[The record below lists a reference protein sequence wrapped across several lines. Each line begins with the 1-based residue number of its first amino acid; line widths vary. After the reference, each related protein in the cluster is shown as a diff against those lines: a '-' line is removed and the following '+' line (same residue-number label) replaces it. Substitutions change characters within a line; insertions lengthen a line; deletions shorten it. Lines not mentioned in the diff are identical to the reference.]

1 MPDNSRL
8 VASNV
13 IIVTA
18 LSCNPPP
25 HQPNPLMSFATL
37 HLALRNLR
45 RNTKRTLVAVATVA
59 CGIVAFLLAG
69 GFINWIFHDMREAT
83 IHSQLGHFQIV
94 RPGYFEKGIADP
106 YSFLLPANSGELTQ
120 LEKTSGVTSITPRL
134 AFSGLAS
141 FGDVTVVFSGEGI
154 DPVRERPIS
163 SRITIK
169 EGRDLESIDEASAI
183 LGEGLAKSLG
193 VKPGD
198 LIVLLG
204 TAANGSANAIEVTVA
219 GTFFTIYKDYDDTAL
234 RLPVPLARKLMRVDG
249 ATSWVALLEK
259 TELTSPIISAV
270 TPTLPAA
277 QFQLVP
283 WTDLADFYNK
293 TVVLFSKQ
301 VDVVKIII
309 GLIIILTISNTQ
321 TMSVLERTAEIGT
334 SLAIGLRSS
343 EILGLFLL
351 EGALIGIV
359 GGILGVV
366 LGYGLAEA
374 ISAVGI
380 PMPPPPGMARGYTG
394 QILISSSLALDA
406 LVLALLTTLLA
417 SVMPAWKASRMNIV
431 DALRCNQ

>member
-1 MPDNSRL
+1 MLITSLRL
-8 VASNV
+8 A
-13 IIVTA
+13 
-18 LSCNPPP
+18 
-25 HQPNPLMSFATL
+25 F
-37 HLALRNLR
+37 RNLA
-45 RNTKRTLVAVATVA
+45 RNKNRTLVAILTVA
-59 CGIVAFLLAG
+59 GGVTAFLLAG
-69 GFINWIFHDMREAT
+69 GFINWVFHDMREAT
-83 IHSQLGHFQIV
+83 IHSQLGHIQII

-106 YSFLLPANSGELTQ
+106 YAYLLPG
-120 LEKTSGVTSITPRL
+120 TSAEEDKIRSTEGVTSISPRL

-141 FGDVTVVFSGEGI
+141 FGDVSVGFIGEGI

-169 EGRDLESIDEASAI
+169 DGRDLESMDDNSAI

-198 LIVLLG
+198 SIVLLG

-234 RLPVPLARKLMRVDG
+234 RLPIPLARKLMRVSG
-249 ATSWVALLEK
+249 ATSWVALLNN
-259 TELTSPIISAV
+259 TELTTGTIEAIRPS
-270 TPTLPAA
+270 LPAKG
-277 QFQLVP
+277 FQIVP
-283 WTDLADFYNK
+283 WTELADFYNK

-321 TMSVLERTAEIGT
+321 TMSVLERTTEIGT
-334 SLAIGLRSS
+334 SLALGVRSS
-343 EILGLFLL
+343 EILRLFLL
-351 EGALIGIV
+351 EGVMLGIAGGLIGIT
-359 GGILGVV
+359 
-366 LGYGLAEA
+366 LGYALGAI

-394 QILISSSLALDA
+394 QILVSGALAIDA
-406 LVLALLTTLLA
+406 LLLAFVTTLIA
-417 SVMPAWKASRMNIV
+417 SVMPAWRASRMNIV

>member
-1 MPDNSRL
+1 ML
-8 VASNV
+8 
-13 IIVTA
+13 
-18 LSCNPPP
+18 L
-25 HQPNPLMSFATL
+25 ATS

-45 RNTKRTLVAVATVA
+45 RNPKRTLVAIATVA
-59 CGIVAFLLAG
+59 SGIIAFLLAG

-83 IHSQLGHFQIV
+83 IHSQLGHIQIV

-106 YSFLLPANSGELTQ
+106 YAFLLPGDSPALTSVEQ
-120 LEKTSGVTSITPRL
+120 LVGLKSVTPRL

-141 FGDVTVVFSGEGI
+141 FGDVTVTFSGEGI
-154 DPVRERPIS
+154 DPVREQPIS

-169 EGRDLESIDEASAI
+169 DGQNLSRIDETSVI

-198 LIVLLG
+198 LIVLLA

-234 RLPVPLARKLMRVDG
+234 RLPIPLARKLMRVSG
-249 ATSWVALLEK
+249 ATSWVALLDDTDK
-259 TELTSPIISAV
+259 TARTVEAARPG
-270 TPTLPAA
+270 LPATD
-277 QFQLVP
+277 FQIVP
-283 WTDLADFYNK
+283 WTELADFYNK

-321 TMSVLERTAEIGT
+321 TMSVLERTMEIGT
-334 SLAIGLRSS
+334 SLAIGVRSA
-343 EILGLFLL
+343 EVMQLFLV
-351 EGALIGIV
+351 EGALIGLA
-359 GGILGVV
+359 GGMIGVSV
-366 LGYGLAEA
+366 GYGLAEL
-374 ISAVGI
+374 ISAIGI

-394 QILISSSLALDA
+394 QILVSSSLAIDA
-406 LVLALLTTLLA
+406 LLLALTTTLLA

-431 DALRCNQ
+431 DALRSGQ

>member
-1 MPDNSRL
+1 MLITSLRLAFRNLARNKNRRL
-8 VASNV
+8 VA
-13 IIVTA
+13 I
-18 LSCNPPP
+18 L
-25 HQPNPLMSFATL
+25 
-37 HLALRNLR
+37 
-45 RNTKRTLVAVATVA
+45 TVA
-59 CGIVAFLLAG
+59 GGVTAFLLAG
-69 GFINWIFHDMREAT
+69 GFINWVFHDMREAT
-83 IHSQLGHFQIV
+83 IHSQLGHIQII

-106 YSFLLPANSGELTQ
+106 YAYLLPG
-120 LEKTSGVTSITPRL
+120 TSAEEDKIRSTEGVTSISPRL

-141 FGDVTVVFSGEGI
+141 FGDVSVGFIGEGI

-169 EGRDLESIDEASAI
+169 DGRDLESMDDNSAI

-198 LIVLLG
+198 SIVLLG

-234 RLPVPLARKLMRVDG
+234 RLPIPLARKLMRVSG
-249 ATSWVALLEK
+249 ATSWVALLNN
-259 TELTSPIISAV
+259 TELTTGTIEAIRPS
-270 TPTLPAA
+270 LPAKG
-277 QFQLVP
+277 FQIVP
-283 WTDLADFYNK
+283 WTELADFYNK

-321 TMSVLERTAEIGT
+321 TMSVLERTTEIGT
-334 SLAIGLRSS
+334 SLALGVRSS
-343 EILGLFLL
+343 EILRLFLL
-351 EGALIGIV
+351 EGVMLGIAGGLIGIT
-359 GGILGVV
+359 
-366 LGYGLAEA
+366 LGYALGAI

-394 QILISSSLALDA
+394 QILVSGALAIDA
-406 LVLALLTTLLA
+406 LLLAFVTTLIA
-417 SVMPAWKASRMNIV
+417 SVMPAWRASRMNIV

>member
-1 MPDNSRL
+1 MHSTSLR
-8 VASNV
+8 
-13 IIVTA
+13 
-18 LSCNPPP
+18 
-25 HQPNPLMSFATL
+25 
-37 HLALRNLR
+37 LALRNLA
-45 RNTKRTLVAVATVA
+45 RNRNRTLVAMLTVA
-59 CGIVAFLLAG
+59 GGVIAFLLAG
-69 GFINWIFHDMREAT
+69 GFINWVFDDMREAT
-83 IHSQLGHFQIV
+83 IRSQLGHIQIV

-106 YSFLLPANSGELTQ
+106 YAFLLPGKSAEEESLRNTA
-120 LEKTSGVTSITPRL
+120 GVATVTPRL

-141 FGDVTVVFSGEGI
+141 FEDVTVGFSGEGI

-163 SRITIK
+163 TRITIK
-169 EGRDLESIDEASAI
+169 DGRDLQSIDEAAAI
-183 LGEGLAKSLG
+183 LGEGLARTLG

-198 LIVLLG
+198 SIVLLG

-234 RLPVPLARKLMRVDG
+234 RLPIPLARKLMRVDG
-249 ATSWVALLEK
+249 ATTWVTLLER
-259 TELTSPIISAV
+259 TETTAATVDALRNQ
-270 TPTLPAA
+270 LPPEK
-277 QFQLVP
+277 FQIVP
-283 WTDLADFYNK
+283 WSDLADFYNK
-293 TVVLFSKQ
+293 VVVLFSKQ

-343 EILGLFLL
+343 EVLRLFML

-359 GGILGVV
+359 GGLLGVV
-366 LGYGLAEA
+366 LGYLLAA
-374 ISAVGI
+374 GISAIGI

-394 QILISSSLALDA
+394 QILVDAPLAIDA

-417 SVMPAWKASRMNIV
+417 SIMPAWKAGRMNIV